1 MKIRVLP
8 RAFFEKIKGTSDEIE
23 LLDNSKII
31 SINSSWRWASEP
43 PFSPDL
49 RGHEHLLVLNFDDI
63 ANEPE
68 TPEDLGRLVMFS
80 TEMAERIMRFV
91 DDGRMPLLV
100 HCAAGISRSGAVG
113 EVLNWY
119 FNRYLTDNKTDHDD
133 FIQNNRQILPN
144 PLVRKIMMKV
154 LTE

>member
-31 SINSSWRWASEP
+31 SINSSWGWASEP

>member
-8 RAFFEKIKGTSDEIE
+8 RAFFEKIKGTPDEIE
-23 LLDNSKII
+23 LLNNSKII
-31 SINSSWRWASEP
+31 SINSSWGWASEP
-43 PFSPDL
+43 PFSQAV
-49 RGHEHLLVLNFDDI
+49 REHAHLLVLNFDDI

-68 TPEDLGRLVMFS
+68 TPEDLGRAVMFS
-80 TEMAERIMRFV
+80 PEMAERIMRFV

-119 FNRYLTDNKTDHDD
+119 FNRYLTDNKTDYDD